1 MAMAKATT
9 IGRPRAFD
17 MDEALDRALEVFW
30 RKGYG
35 GASICD
41 LTEAMGINPPS
52 LYAAFGN
59 KESLFRQALDRYQ
72 ARHAARWD
80 EALAAPTAF
89 GAIKQLLEGSAQ
101 SLGDTRTPRGCL
113 LIQAALCGGEECD
126 PVTKELAARR
136 EASVALIRERLKRA
150 KREGDLPDDADPAG
164 LARFVATVIHG
175 MAVQAASGASRK
187 DLERVVETALR
198 AWPN

>member
-9 IGRPRAFD
+9 IGRPRAFS
-17 MDEALDRALEVFW
+17 MDDALDRALEVFW
-30 RKGYG
+30 RKGYE

-41 LTEAMGINPPS
+41 LTQAMGINPPS

-59 KESLFRQALDRYQ
+59 KESLFRRALDRYQ
-72 ARHAARWD
+72 AKHAALWD

-89 GAIKQLLEGSAQ
+89 EAVKQLLEGTAL
-101 SLGDTRTPRGCL
+101 SLGDKRTPRGCL
-113 LIQAALCGGEECD
+113 LIQAALCGGEESD

-136 EASVALIRERLKRA
+136 EASVALIRDRLQRA

-175 MAVQAASGASRK
+175 MAVQAASGASCK

>member
-1 MAMAKATT
+1 MAMVKAATL
-9 IGRPRAFD
+9 GRPRAFS
-17 MDEALDRALEVFW
+17 MDDALDRALEVFW
-30 RKGYG
+30 RKGYE

-59 KESLFRQALDRYQ
+59 KESLFRHALDRYQ

-89 GAIKQLLEGSAQ
+89 EAVKRLLESSAA
-101 SLGDTRTPRGCL
+101 SLGDKHNPRGCL

-187 DLERVVETALR
+187 DLERVVATALR

>member
-1 MAMAKATT
+1 LWNA
-9 IGRPRAFD
+9 
-17 MDEALDRALEVFW
+17 
-30 RKGYG
+30 
-35 GASICD
+35 
-41 LTEAMGINPPS
+41 
-52 LYAAFGN
+52 
-59 KESLFRQALDRYQ
+59 
-72 ARHAARWD
+72 
-80 EALAAPTAF
+80 ALAAPTGF
-89 GAIKQLLEGSAQ
+89 EAIKQLLEGSAQ
-101 SLGDTRTPRGCL
+101 SLGDKRAPRGCL

-175 MAVQAASGASRK
+175 MAVQAAGGAGRK

-198 AWPN
+198 AWPSSS